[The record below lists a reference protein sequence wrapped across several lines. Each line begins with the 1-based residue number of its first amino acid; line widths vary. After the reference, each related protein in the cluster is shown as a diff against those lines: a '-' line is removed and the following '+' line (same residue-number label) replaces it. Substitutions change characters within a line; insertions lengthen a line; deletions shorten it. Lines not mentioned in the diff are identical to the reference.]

1 MRSSEQSMSQKAEC
15 LPRSQTPAAI
25 RTPSSVLST
34 QSDAGPYL
42 RELSS
47 RAVRGWRLAVGTMR
61 LPLDLTVLGRPGVG
75 LHRGSGTSSLRE
87 MKPDPLFRPRTSR
100 DAGPYREAGRD
111 SVRVRITEYGVQREA
126 ADRNLGAPT
135 KYPTPLAISTLYS
148 AISTPNSVLC
158 TQSSQLA
165 HLPAGQLCIGL
176 PYLAISP
183 RPITVMPWVARTE
196 AASSCASVRTTRP

>member
-1 MRSSEQSMSQKAEC
+1 MSQKAEC

-61 LPLDLTVLGRPGVG
+61 LRVGLTVLVSSCPPAFQVGLTVLGRPGVG

-111 SVRVRITEYGVQREA
+111 RVRVRSAEYGVRREA
-126 ADRNLGAPT
+126 ADRRLSTPT

-165 HLPAGQLCIGL
+165 HLPAGQLTF
-176 PYLAISP
+176 PYSP
-183 RPITVMPWVARTE
+183 
-196 AASSCASVRTTRP
+196 